1 VDVPIA
7 LVNTLLALEGQF
19 SDPGPDAPYA
29 VSVDWDDGALDSLD
43 PFAATGVV
51 SASHVYATPGHH
63 TVTLHVMDKDG
74 GVGQS
79 SVVIIVLSPGDALE
93 EVIEMLTPLADDPNI
108 ADALEKLRGQKNG
121 KARNGALDLL
131 QQGNLNAALEKIA
144 QALQELEAAEAADPT
159 LDLLSA
165 KALLALAAK
174 SVAVQAI
181 DDAESVAD
189 RPGEQQRVAQALQLL
204 AEGNSLLAWG
214 TDVLGAVNKYQEAV
228 RQVQGLP

>member
-1 VDVPIA
+1 MGKP
-7 LVNTLLALEGQF
+7 
-19 SDPGPDAPYA
+19 
-29 VSVDWDDGALDSLD
+29 W
-43 PFAATGVV
+43 
-51 SASHVYATPGHH
+51 
-63 TVTLHVMDKDG
+63 
-74 GVGQS
+74 
-79 SVVIIVLSPGDALE
+79 
-93 EVIEMLTPLADDPNI
+93 
-108 ADALEKLRGQKNG
+108 KNG

-131 QQGNLNAALEKIA
+131 QQGDLNAALEKIV

-159 LDLLSA
+159 LDLSSA

-181 DDAESVAD
+181 DDAEGVAD

>member
-1 VDVPIA
+1 MGKP
-7 LVNTLLALEGQF
+7 
-19 SDPGPDAPYA
+19 
-29 VSVDWDDGALDSLD
+29 W
-43 PFAATGVV
+43 
-51 SASHVYATPGHH
+51 
-63 TVTLHVMDKDG
+63 
-74 GVGQS
+74 
-79 SVVIIVLSPGDALE
+79 
-93 EVIEMLTPLADDPNI
+93 
-108 ADALEKLRGQKNG
+108 KNG

-181 DDAESVAD
+181 DDAERVAD